1 MHPATPAGPA
11 PSATHATSESVRDAI
26 RLPGA
31 LASGAAAGSKAT
43 TSSTRN
49 GNCAPENDT
58 NEIRL
63 YLACAD
69 AAGSDEASMCWA
81 RSALT

>member
-1 MHPATPAGPA
+1 M
-11 PSATHATSESVRDAI
+11 
-26 RLPGA
+26 RLFGE

-43 TSSTRN
+43 TSSIRN
-49 GNCAPENDT
+49 GRSISVKDT

-81 RSALT
+81 RSA